1 MNHRQ
6 PKQMGLAYFEAQV
19 QGKEDLV
26 AIYENAL
33 DLEAPVRWISSQV
46 LEVTD
51 PDGIAVRM
59 IAPTKVNIENKD

>member
-1 MNHRQ
+1 LNHRQ
-6 PKQMGLAYFEAQV
+6 PKQLGLAYFEAQV

-33 DLEAPVRWISSQV
+33 ELQAPARWISSQE

-51 PDGIAVRM
+51 PDGIVA
-59 IAPTKVNIENKD
+59 KVKTRVV

>member
-6 PKQMGLAYFEAQV
+6 PKQMGLAYFETQV
-19 QGKEDLV
+19 DGKEHLV

-33 DLEAPVRWISSQV
+33 DLQAPVRWISSQE

-51 PDGIAVRM
+51 PDGIVAKVK
-59 IAPTKVNIENKD
+59 TKVV

>member
-19 QGKEDLV
+19 EGKEDLV
-26 AIYENAL
+26 AIYENAQVL
-33 DLEAPVRWISSQV
+33 QAPVRWISSQE

-51 PDGIAVRM
+51 PDGIVA
-59 IAPTKVNIENKD
+59 KVKTRVV

>member
-19 QGKEDLV
+19 EGKEDLV

-33 DLEAPVRWISSQV
+33 DLQAPVRWISSQE

-51 PDGIAVRM
+51 PDGIVAKIQV
-59 IAPTKVNIENKD
+59 A

>member
-6 PKQMGLAYFEAQV
+6 PKQQGIAYFEVQV
-19 QGKEDLV
+19 EGKEDLV

-33 DLEAPVRWISSQV
+33 DLQAPVRWISSQE

-51 PDGIAVRM
+51 PDGIVAKLQV
-59 IAPTKVNIENKD
+59 T

>member
-19 QGKEDLV
+19 EGKEDLI

-33 DLEAPVRWISSQV
+33 DLQAPVRWISSQE

-51 PDGIAVRM
+51 PDGIVV
-59 IAPTKVNIENKD
+59 KVKTRVV

>member
-19 QGKEDLV
+19 EGKEDLV
-26 AIYENAL
+26 AIYENAM
-33 DLEAPVRWISSQV
+33 DLQVPVRWISSQE

-51 PDGIAVRM
+51 PDGIVAKIKTRV
-59 IAPTKVNIENKD
+59 V

>member
-19 QGKEDLV
+19 PGKEDLV

-33 DLEAPVRWISSQV
+33 ELQAPARWISSQE

-51 PDGIAVRM
+51 PDGIM
-59 IAPTKVNIENKD
+59 TKVKTRVV

>member
-19 QGKEDLV
+19 EGKEDLV

-33 DLEAPVRWISSQV
+33 DLQAPVRWISSQE

-51 PDGIAVRM
+51 PDGIVA
-59 IAPTKVNIENKD
+59 KVKTRVV

>member
-1 MNHRQ
+1 MKHRQ
-6 PKQMGLAYFEAQV
+6 PKQQGLAYFEAQV

-33 DLEAPVRWISSQV
+33 DLQAPVRWISSQE

-51 PDGIAVRM
+51 PDGIVAKVK
-59 IAPTKVNIENKD
+59 TKVV